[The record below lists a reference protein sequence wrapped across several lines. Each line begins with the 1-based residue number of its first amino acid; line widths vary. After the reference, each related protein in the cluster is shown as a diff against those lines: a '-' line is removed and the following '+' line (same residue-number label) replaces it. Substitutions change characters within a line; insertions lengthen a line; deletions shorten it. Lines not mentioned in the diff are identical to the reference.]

1 VNIST
6 EMLFITT
13 SLASDALDA
22 TELLIDY
29 CNGSETEIR
38 GDALSLVMQFIW
50 CTVVAGTSAWRCYNR
65 WDVKMKTG
73 FLHQRRQR
81 KLRAIDSIDV
91 LVTNLRPFAEEKHPS
106 TSGQTILLTFRAPT
120 VDSRWKPTALQLRGS
135 QLNRQQGN

>member
-38 GDALSLVMQFIW
+38 GDALSLVMQFVW

-65 WDVKMKTG
+65 LDVKMKTG

-91 LVTNLRPFAEEKHPS
+91 LINKPS
-106 TSGQTILLTFRAPT
+106 TFRRRKAP
-120 VDSRWKPTALQLRGS
+120 VYIRPNHIAYLSS
-135 QLNRQQGN
+135 SHS